1 MALVASILIAEDD
14 TQILRILQRAFER
27 EGYDVLSAR
36 DGKEALDLAQE
47 KHPDIVLSDVWMP
60 RMDGA
65 QFVECL
71 RQALPNG
78 YTPRV
83 ILMSAYD
90 RPAGVEVDAF
100 VAKPFDLTELLDMV
114 DQFLRDNL
122 ERRA

>member
-1 MALVASILIAEDD
+1 VASILIAEDD

-47 KHPDIVLSDVWMP
+47 NHPDVVLSDVWMP

-65 QFVECL
+65 EFVESL

-78 YTPRV
+78 YAPRV

-90 RPAGVEVDAF
+90 RPAGVHVDAF

-114 DQFLRDNL
+114 DQFLRENVK
-122 ERRA
+122 RHP